1 MTLRRWRELAS
12 GPAIWMR
19 AQGNQRL
26 FGWNAMNSIANL
38 KIVNAE
44 SPEGPVPV
52 IVMGLNIGDEERADE
67 FVHEVVEKF
76 KAQRM
81 CSPPTT
87 AAMLITIITA
97 MPLKRFVDRWNELA
111 RNDKILGFFMSQMRM
126 ADVLRGTTA
135 GVTLE
140 QASLVTPAG

>member
-1 MTLRRWRELAS
+1 MLS
-12 GPAIWMR
+12 G
-19 AQGNQRL
+19 GNV
-26 FGWNAMNSIANL
+26 MNSIANL
-38 KIVNAE
+38 KTVNAQ

-52 IVMGLNIGDEERADE
+52 IVMGLNIGDETQADE
-67 FVHEVVEKF
+67 FVREVAEKF
-76 KAQRM
+76 KVQRM

-87 AAMLITIITA
+87 TVMLITIMSS

-111 RNDKILGFFMSQMRM
+111 REDKILGFFMRQMRK

-140 QASLVTPAG
+140 QASLVPGGG